1 MCVCERERER
11 ERVTMAGCTMCLQIT
26 IPQAQRRDTEKMYN
40 RMTVRQL
47 QERVPGVRC
56 LTASTV
62 AGGEGWG
69 GSCHP
74 LLLSLTN

>member
-1 MCVCERERER
+1 
-11 ERVTMAGCTMCLQIT
+11 MAGCTVCLQIT

-56 LTASTV
+56 LTASTI
-62 AGGEGWG
+62 AGGEGVVWG
-69 GSCHP
+69 GWGEGIVILFCF
-74 LLLSLTN
+74 L

>member
-1 MCVCERERER
+1 
-11 ERVTMAGCTMCLQIT
+11 MAGCTVCLQIT

-56 LTASTV
+56 LTASTI
-62 AGGEGWG
+62 AGGEGGVWG
-69 GSCHP
+69 WGWGASCYP